1 MINYHHRRINNTIFI
16 ALYLLLGF
24 LFVTAACNPSKKPDD
39 SKKFDV
45 KLNKFERS
53 IKKVDKTMRLM
64 DDMDTKIAAVKKQR
78 DAGKISDQEAQRRI
92 DAINKTLGREVAH
105 TTNKHPATDLPA
117 WAKSLGLTLP
127 QGLQL
132 DKDFS
137 QVTAENNPG
146 EGFNSVTLVYH
157 GPYLKAMQQA
167 SIIAGRARIPLAK
180 EYKSAF
186 EMKQKYGDEIIKG
199 AVYMNFDLGAAQ
211 NPRYNIAITVDES
224 GTLTISA
231 TDSKRMREQLQ
242 KNEIKRN

>member
-1 MINYHHRRINNTIFI
+1 MNNCNFRKINKS
-16 ALYLLLGF
+16 ALTSLSLLVGF
-24 LFVTAACNPSKKPDD
+24 LFVIAACNPKKKQDD

-64 DDMDTKIAAVKKQR
+64 NNMDARIAEVKKQR
-78 DAGKISDQEAQRRI
+78 DAGKISDREAQRRI
-92 DAINKTLGREVAH
+92 DAINKTLGRKVAQA
-105 TTNKHPATDLPA
+105 TNKHPATDLPA

-137 QVTAENNPG
+137 QITAEDNPG
-146 EGFNSVTLVYH
+146 EGFNSVTLVYR
-157 GPYLKAMQQA
+157 GPYSKAMQQA
-167 SIIAGRARIPLAK
+167 SIIAGRARIPLTK

-186 EMKQKYGDEIIKG
+186 EMKEKYGDEIIKG

-211 NPRYNIAITVDES
+211 NPRYNVAITVDES
-224 GTLTISA
+224 GTLTLSA
-231 TDSKRMREQLQ
+231 TDSKRMQEQLQ
-242 KNEIKRN
+242 RNEIKRN